1 VSIQVPRRSELA
13 PGGIPTMG
21 VNDNAGCL
29 DERGALDVFREQA
42 RSYRIVG
49 RYTAAFR
56 GSLTG
61 PDSIASPG
69 AFMTSP
75 TQPPVAD
82 ALSDD
87 QADLPDSVDS
97 SADSETKAAIAAF
110 KFPFKPGELA
120 AAKNASQP
128 WYKNGAKNGH
138 TKTPGAAP
146 PGTRRSM
153 GKR

>member
-1 VSIQVPRRSELA
+1 
-13 PGGIPTMG
+13 
-21 VNDNAGCL
+21 
-29 DERGALDVFREQA
+29 
-42 RSYRIVG
+42 
-49 RYTAAFR
+49 
-56 GSLTG
+56 
-61 PDSIASPG
+61 
-69 AFMTSP
+69 MTSP
-75 TQPPVAD
+75 TQPPVVD

-97 SADSETKAAIAAF
+97 SADSETKAEIPAF
-110 KFPFKPGELA
+110 KFPFKPGDLA